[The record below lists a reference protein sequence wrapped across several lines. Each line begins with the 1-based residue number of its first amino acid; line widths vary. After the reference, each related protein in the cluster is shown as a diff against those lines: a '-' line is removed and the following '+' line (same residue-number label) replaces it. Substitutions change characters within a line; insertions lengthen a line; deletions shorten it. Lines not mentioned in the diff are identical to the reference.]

1 MDTEEFAY
9 RVYVTDSLQAA
20 AQSKYMSIRWADMI
34 ETRQEPSK
42 TGDEIAL
49 EVIRRLQLNVK
60 GGE

>member
-1 MDTEEFAY
+1 MDAEEFAY
-9 RVYVTDSLQAA
+9 RIYVTDSLQAS
-20 AQSKYMSIRWADMI
+20 AQSKYLSTRWADMI